1 MENRLFGKRVSTS
14 DVYPSS
20 LYNIK
25 PAVKAR
31 FNVTLRIPKHF
42 IALSN
47 MDVKEET
54 MENDMKVVRFH
65 TTPIMSTYL
74 VAMVVCDFDYIERM
88 TKDHVRVRVYTQKG
102 FIHQAEFALDCAV
115 RILEWY
121 ANYFAISYPLP
132 KLDMIAIPD
141 FAAGAMENWGLV
153 TYRQVSL
160 LYDREHSTTK
170 VMQHI
175 AYIVAHELAHQWFG
189 NLVTMEWWTHLWLN
203 EGFATWVGWRAVDH
217 LFPEWHIWTQFITN
231 EANRGLELDSLK
243 SSHPI
248 EVDIM
253 RASEIDEIFD
263 AISYA
268 KGACV
273 IRMLVAYLTELG
285 FQTGVQAYLKAYQY
299 SNAQTQVRIF

>member
-1 MENRLFGKRVSTS
+1 
-14 DVYPSS
+14 
-20 LYNIK
+20 
-25 PAVKAR
+25 
-31 FNVTLRIPKHF
+31 
-42 IALSN
+42 
-47 MDVKEET
+47 MDVKEEKLLSESEGET
-54 MENDMKVVRFH
+54 MKLVSFH
-65 TTPIMSTYL
+65 TTPVMSTYL
-74 VAMVVCDFDYIERM
+74 VAIAVCDFDHIEKQ
-88 TKDHVRVRVYTQKG
+88 TKDHVRVRVYTQKDN
-102 FIHQAEFALDCAV
+102 IHQAHFALDSAV
-115 RILEWY
+115 KILEWY
-121 ANYFAISYPLP
+121 AEYFAIPYPLP

-160 LYDREHSTTK
+160 LYDPQHSTTK

-217 LFPEWHIWTQFITN
+217 LFPEWHIWTHFITT
-231 EANRGLELDSLK
+231 ETNRGLELDSLK

-248 EVDIM
+248 EVDVS
-253 RASEIDEIFD
+253 RATEIDEIFD

-273 IRMLVAYLTELG
+273 IRMLVFYLGEEGFQKGVRAYLET
-285 FQTGVQAYLKAYQY
+285 YQY
-299 SNAQTQVRIF
+299 SNALTQVYNEESKKRIMFLLE